1 MQTRHTSTQGQRG
14 TGTNSRANDDK
25 YRMLDAIHNL
35 ESLSL
40 QALLLIAGNNAT
52 LFLSNKQ
59 PDEHRDRR
67 HEPLH
72 RPSLLHHFT
81 SQPILKL
88 FRRYQ
93 DKPKLCVNGTSSDA
107 ALLQDVDIWLNRLA
121 PRLVKEGVGHICGGA
136 VTGAMGAAIRAFVG
150 AIKNLDSVDP
160 KDCPKDRPEV
170 ATVLL
175 KLLGAAADREKP
187 QELHNWGLSSVKQWS
202 WMTRTPALHGIGQQ
216 NVMAFLPGG
225 LGTLFEVFYP
235 LAARQFASKGIV
247 GIFDENRPPSEFVF
261 ISSSTYTD
269 GHFWKGTEDL
279 LAEMVE
285 TRACRREFS
294 HITMFDPNE
303 GDDAIE
309 AIVEHY
315 RNSQS
320 PKKERAKFDK
330 PTKEFAMV
338 TLEQLTRCGLAPRDT
353 TDKVSRPFFA
363 LLDNVVAAHM
373 TLYHLRN
380 SIDLFQK
387 GKGEEATKYRQ
398 EALQVVGATR
408 DGVLET
414 LERLSTRPAVQL
426 VGSTKDHFWTPG
438 VESYSRE
445 VIRQAVATDSSV
457 VLSGSGTEG
466 LSQRWTD
473 LWVEE
478 KRAFFE
484 ATGKESLSE
493 LVRVQASYTG
503 EEVPQREFQHGYKET
518 LLPTVLTLDTRNE
531 LANAIGSKQAFVLA
545 PGGHAEVL
553 AFVQAALNRQLFGKM
568 YTPYEQAPVFH
579 VLDVATGEGRHGF
592 YAPLLRQLEVMERYQ
607 TIKPTDYDRGWFIP
621 LKDPKGDA
629 QRLFDQLVSTI

>member
-1 MQTRHTSTQGQRG
+1 MTLPAQESTRIQRDRSTLSNG
-14 TGTNSRANDDK
+14 NADK
-25 YRMLDAIHNL
+25 YRMLDAINNL

-59 PDEHRDRR
+59 PDEHRDKR

-72 RPSLLHHFT
+72 QPSLLHHFT

-88 FRRYQ
+88 FKLYQ
-93 DKPKLCVNGTSSDA
+93 DRPKLCVNGTSSDA
-107 ALLQDVDIWLNRLA
+107 ALPEDVDTWLNRLA
-121 PRLVKEGVGHICGGA
+121 PKLVQKGVGHICGGA
-136 VTGAMGAAIRAFVG
+136 VTGAMGAAIRAFVE
-150 AIKNLDSVDP
+150 AIKNLDAIDP
-160 KDCPKDRPEV
+160 KDCPEKRPEV

-235 LAARQFASKGIV
+235 LAARQFSSKGIV
-247 GIFDENRPPSEFVF
+247 GIFDEHRPPSEFVF
-261 ISSSTYTD
+261 ISSSTYKD
-269 GHFWKGTEDL
+269 GHFWRGTDSL
-279 LAEMVE
+279 LKEMVGTNASQE
-285 TRACRREFS
+285 EFS
-294 HITMFDPNE
+294 RITMYQPHE
-303 GDDAIE
+303 GTAAIE
-309 AIVEHY
+309 EIVRHY
-315 RNSQS
+315 ENSKD
-320 PKKERAKFDK
+320 PEARAKFDK

-338 TLEQLTRCGLAPRDT
+338 TLDQLTRCGLAPRDT
-353 TDKVSRPFFA
+353 TTTASRPFFA
-363 LLDNVVAAHM
+363 LLDNIVAAHM

-380 SIDLFQK
+380 SVNLFQQ
-387 GKGEEATKYRQ
+387 GRGDEAVEYRQ
-398 EALQVVGATR
+398 KALKVVGSAR

-414 LERLSTRPAVQL
+414 LERLSKRPAVQL
-426 VGSTKDHFWTPG
+426 VGSTRDHFW
-438 VESYSRE
+438 SRDIADYSRG
-445 VIRQAVATDSSV
+445 VIRQAVATGSSV
-457 VLSGSGTEG
+457 VLSGNGIEG
-466 LSQRWTD
+466 LSRQWTE

-484 ATGKESLSE
+484 TTGTESLSE

-503 EEVPQREFQHGYKET
+503 QEVPQREFKHGYKET

-568 YTPYEQAPVFH
+568 YTPYEHAPVFH
-579 VLDVATGEGRHGF
+579 VLNVPGGHGRQGF
-592 YAPLLRQLEVMERYQ
+592 YTPLLEQLEVMEQYH
-607 TIKPTDYDRGWFIP
+607 TIKPSDYDRKWFID
-621 LKDPKGDA
+621 LSDPSAAAEGI
-629 QRLFDQLVSTI
+629 FDQLLA